1 MFEKAGIFM
10 MSPQRKKAK
19 DRMVSLPVP
28 VRIQEELEEDFKLVG
43 MMRIVGEQFR
53 KKLLKF
59 LAEAASDKH
68 GRAEWFAKRNEK
80 ERAEKLREE
89 LEALVA
95 MTCNKTNEEGKE
107 IPAFNFDYAFY
118 NYFKE
123 REKQL

>member
-1 MFEKAGIFM
+1 
-10 MSPQRKKAK
+10 
-19 DRMVSLPVP
+19 
-28 VRIQEELEEDFKLVG
+28 
-43 MMRIVGEQFR
+43 MRIVGDKFR
-53 KKLLKF
+53 DKLRAH
-59 LAEAASDKH
+59 LAAVKAAHNGKAD
-68 GRAEWFAKRNEK
+68 WFAKRNEK